1 MAKYKAYPEYKDSG
15 VKWLDKLPLNWSTE
29 KTKRM
34 FSLKR
39 NLVGHLSGSFQLLSL
54 TLNGVVPRDIS
65 SGEGKIPASF
75 DTYQSVQAGDLI
87 FCLFDIDETPRTI
100 GLAEQ
105 DGMITGAYNV
115 YSCMDKCLPSYA
127 YYYFLHIDSFKGLKP
142 FYTGL
147 RKVVRAE
154 TFGCIEMPNPSLS
167 EQEKIC
173 LFLDHET
180 AKIDNLIEKQQQL
193 IELLKEKRQAVISHA
208 VTKGLNPDVP
218 MKDSGVEWLG
228 YIPEHWERSRIGWMC
243 NVGNGCTPSRENTLY
258 WQNGSYPW
266 LNSSKVNDERVL
278 IAEQFVTTKAMY
290 ECSLPIVKKGSVIMA
305 ITGEGKTR
313 GTSALM
319 MINATISQHVAYIT
333 PRKNDKISAEFIHLW
348 LQSKY
353 QQIRTNSEGWGS
365 TKAAITCSDVKYY
378 PIPVP
383 PLKEQTEIVRAIEEK
398 KAIFT
403 NLLLSCEKEI
413 EILQERRTA
422 LISAAVTG
430 KIDVRDWVALDTQD
444 VEESQEATA

>member
-15 VKWLDKLPLNWSTE
+15 VKWLDKLPLNWSIE
-29 KTKRM
+29 KTKRI

-39 NLVGHLSGSFQLLSL
+39 NLVGHLSSSFQLLSL

-180 AKIDNLIEKQQQL
+180 AEIDKLIEKQQQL

-228 YIPEHWERSRIGWMC
+228 SIPKHWLCTKIKYIAILTPKKSSVNFKINNECTFIPMEKLKRNYLVTDESKLIRDVISGYTYFEDDDLLLAKVTPCFENKNIAVARGLVNSIGFGSTEIYVLRPTEKIRVNYLLYRLQEDNFIRAATGAMTGAGGLKRVPSDFLLNYPIAIPPKSEMDAIVAYLNAQEVHYDLMER
-243 NVGNGCTPSRENTLY
+243 
-258 WQNGSYPW
+258 
-266 LNSSKVNDERVL
+266 
-278 IAEQFVTTKAMY
+278 
-290 ECSLPIVKKGSVIMA
+290 
-305 ITGEGKTR
+305 
-313 GTSALM
+313 
-319 MINATISQHVAYIT
+319 NATQAVQ
-333 PRKNDKISAEFIHLW
+333 L
-348 LQSKY
+348 
-353 QQIRTNSEGWGS
+353 
-365 TKAAITCSDVKYY
+365 
-378 PIPVP
+378 
-383 PLKEQTEIVRAIEEK
+383 
-398 KAIFT
+398 
-403 NLLLSCEKEI
+403 
-413 EILQERRTA
+413 LQERRTA

-430 KIDVRDWVALDTQD
+430 KIDVRDWVAPDTQD